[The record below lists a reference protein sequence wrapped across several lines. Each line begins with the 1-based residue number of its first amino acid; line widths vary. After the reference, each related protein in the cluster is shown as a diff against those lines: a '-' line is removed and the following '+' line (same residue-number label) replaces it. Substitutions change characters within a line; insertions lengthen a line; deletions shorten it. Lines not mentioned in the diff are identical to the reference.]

1 MFSLWRTWRRNSA
14 GEKPFSHEWREILT
28 ANAAFYWRLS
38 EAQQAKIRR
47 DVLILVADKYWE
59 GCNGFT
65 ITDEAKITIAAQV
78 ARLTLGFDGEYFDA
92 VKSILVY
99 PSPYVA
105 SGKTVIDSGVI
116 LEGESHR
123 LGEAWY
129 RGPVILSWPET
140 LAAGREEIVGENLV
154 VHEFAHQLDMQ
165 NGRAADGMPPMASRE
180 QFEKWKRVV
189 ESEFESLV
197 RDCEDRS
204 AVRWFSNSPGELD
217 CSAAGNRAEFFAVA
231 SERFFTTPREFRD
244 RRPELYEVLAEFY
257 RQEPGEK
264 ESGEW

>member
-1 MFSLWRTWRRNSA
+1 MVFSLWRNWRRNSA
-14 GEKPFSHEWREILT
+14 GDKPFPDEWRKILE

-38 EAQQAKIRR
+38 ETQQAKIRR

-59 GCNGFT
+59 GCNGFL
-65 ITDEAKITIAAQV
+65 ITEEAKVTIAAQI
-78 ARLTLGFDGEYFDA
+78 ARLTLGFDGEYFD
-92 VKSILVY
+92 
-99 PSPYVA
+99 VA
-105 SGKTVIDSGVI
+105 FGKTILDSGVI

-140 LAAGREEIVGENLV
+140 LAAGCEQTEGENLV

-165 NGRAADGMPPMASRE
+165 NGRSADGTPPMASRE

-204 AVRWFSNSPGELD
+204 AARWLSRSPGELD

-257 RQEPGEK
+257 RQDPGE
-264 ESGEW
+264 

>member
-1 MFSLWRTWRRNSA
+1 MVFSLWRTWRRKGA
-14 GEKPFSHEWREILT
+14 GAKPFPSAWLEILQ
-28 ANAAFYWRLS
+28 ANAAYYSRQS
-38 EAQQAKIRR
+38 KAQQAKIRR

-59 GCNGFT
+59 GCNGFAM
-65 ITDEAKITIAAQV
+65 TDEAKVTIAAQI

-92 VKSILVY
+92 VMSILVY

-105 SGKTVIDSGVI
+105 PAKTVIESGVI

-129 RGPVILSWPET
+129 RGPVILSWPEA
-140 LAAGREEIVGENLV
+140 LAAGRRETRNENLV
-154 VHEFAHQLDMQ
+154 IHEFAHQLDMQ
-165 NGRAADGMPPMASRE
+165 NGRSADGTPPMSSRA
-180 QFEKWKRVV
+180 QYEKWKRVV
-189 ESEFESLV
+189 EREFESLV

-204 AVRWFSNSPGELD
+204 APRWLSRSPGELD

-257 RQEPGEK
+257 RQEPE
-264 ESGEW
+264 E